1 MNDARKHPDPDLEW
15 MQRRERGSL
24 GLLRLLV
31 WLSLFFGRNF
41 ARMLL
46 YPISLYFVL
55 VSSRARRASHQYLLK
70 TLNRSVRWLDVF
82 KHFLCFASVSLDR
95 IYFLNGQTHPFS
107 ITIEN
112 EDLLHQAMQQHR
124 GVFLFGAHMGSFEAM
139 RALGHKHTDYSLA
152 LLMYQNNAQKIGK
165 VMAAINP
172 KLQQEIIPLGNVDSM
187 LRVHDALE
195 CGTMIG
201 ILADRALQ
209 QTHLKNH
216 KFLGEDAAFSE
227 NAFRLAAM
235 LRRPVLLMLGL
246 YLGGNAYKLVFE
258 EIYDFSKPQG
268 DRVHAVATAQ
278 KRYVDLLATYC
289 QQYPY
294 NWFNFYDFWGAP
306 CKD

>member
-1 MNDARKHPDPDLEW
+1 MNNPNKYSDLEW
-15 MQRRERGSL
+15 MQRKERGSL

-41 ARMLL
+41 AKILL
-46 YPISLYFVL
+46 YPISLYFML
-55 VSSRARRASHQYLLK
+55 AATQARRASRQYLQRALS
-70 TLNRSVRWLDVF
+70 RPVRWPDIF
-82 KHFLCFASVSLDR
+82 RHFLYFATASLDR
-95 IYFLNGQTHPFS
+95 IYFLNGKIYLFS
-107 ITIEN
+107 ATIEN
-112 EDLLHQAMQQHR
+112 ENLLHQTMQQHR

-139 RALGHKHTDYSLA
+139 RALRHKYSDYSLA

-172 KLQQEIIPLGNVDSM
+172 ELQQEIIPLGNVDSM
-187 LRVHDALE
+187 IQVHDALE
-195 CGTMIG
+195 AGTMIG

-209 QTHLKNH
+209 RTHLRNQ

-227 NAFRLAAM
+227 SAFRLAAM

-246 YLGGNAYKLVFE
+246 YLGGNTYKLVFE
-258 EIYDFSKPQG
+258 EIYDFSKTQE
-268 DRVHAVATAQ
+268 DRVQAVEAAQ
-278 KRYVDLLATYC
+278 KRYADLLSKYC

-294 NWFNFYDFWGAP
+294 NWFNFYDFWGTS